1 MAKVKHRK
9 VPKVKSEITLEEI
22 VNEFKQEF
30 EMIKRRKNR
39 SIEFRQGYLSAI
51 NTLEQIVA
59 KQDSSR
65 E

>member
-1 MAKVKHRK
+1 MARVKYRK

-22 VNEFKQEF
+22 VDELKQEF
-30 EMIKRRKNR
+30 ESIKRRKTR

-59 KQDSSR
+59 KQNSNR
-65 E
+65 